1 VGTVHHD
8 LHTTIA
14 AERDVAELLSLAAW
28 LHTQATVPWLSI
40 TNAPIDLRWQALTL
54 ARHAVGDRDTTAPVG
69 LVAAAPV
76 RISDARV
83 GTCRRGGGKHQ
94 TADRE
99 RGYQDPHQRTVRPG
113 VTRSNRNPA
122 ALA

>member
-54 ARHAVGDRDTTAPVG
+54 ARHAVGDRDTTARWG
-69 LVAAAPV
+69 SSLL
-76 RISDARV
+76 
-83 GTCRRGGGKHQ
+83 HQ
-94 TADRE
+94 YGSPTHGSELAGMVVENTKPPTANA
-99 RGYQDPHQRTVRPG
+99 
-113 VTRSNRNPA
+113 VTRTPTSGPSGPG
-122 ALA
+122 